1 MITRIVRLTI
11 QKDKANDFRSLF
23 ESTYNAIRSFKGC
36 THLELFTDINQPNIF
51 ITFSKWESEQDLDNY
66 RVSELFIRTWGIVKV
81 MFQDAPIA
89 FSMREEY
96 PKS

>member
-11 QKDKANDFRSLF
+11 QEDHANDFRLLF
-23 ESTYNAIRSFKGC
+23 ESTYNAIRSFQGC
-36 THLELFTDINQPNIF
+36 SHLALYTDSGKPNVF

-66 RVSELFIRTWGIVKV
+66 RQSELFIKTWASVKV
-81 MFQDAPIA
+81 MFQEAPIA
-89 FSMREEY
+89 FSMKEVY